1 MSFFQV
7 FRLAS
12 LAFALV
18 AATAPVA
25 DQAAADR
32 IHGHVQFLASDELE
46 GRDTGSRGHAIAAQY
61 VAAQFTSL
69 GLKPG
74 GPGGSWF
81 LAVPLRRASHARPQ
95 QIRLIVGGTSRLL
108 DNADVGLRPSLAEK
122 QRSIEAGLVFVGHGI
137 VAPSFGIDEYAGLD
151 VKGKIVVA
159 LPGTPNG
166 LPGEVAAHLEL
177 SKDQVA
183 ASKGAIGI
191 AELTYAPAQPGYN
204 PAPGVSRAVLDWVD
218 PSVEGKAG
226 AAGKAGAI
234 GSVLVFSPT
243 LSRQLFA
250 GAPRSLDQVGAS
262 SDRPIA
268 GFALPGRLSIN
279 DQSAWQDFS
288 SPEVI
293 GLLPGGD
300 PRLAQEYVV
309 LMAHLDHLGVKPV
322 ARPGEDAIY
331 NGALDNAA
339 GVATMIEAARD
350 FVQSGK
356 ATRRSLLFIA
366 NTGEEPGLLGSDYF
380 ASHPTVPVKQ
390 IVAAV
395 NLDMPLLTYDF
406 TDVIAFGADHS
417 TVGRIVADASRTMNV
432 KVSPD
437 PMPQERLFVRSD
449 HYRLV
454 QRGIPSVFLMTGY
467 ANGGKQA
474 WERYLVF
481 TYHQP
486 NDDLRQAIRWGAG
499 ARFAELNFRIARALA
514 DADQRPLW
522 YRGDYFGDTFA
533 PGEPRAE
540 R

>member
-1 MSFFQV
+1 MI
-7 FRLAS
+7 LARIAAAA

-25 DQAAADR
+25 DPAAADR
-32 IHGHVQFLASDELE
+32 IHSHVQFLASDELE

-61 VAAQFTSL
+61 AAAQFTAL

-74 GPGGSWF
+74 GPGGGWF

-95 QIRLIVGGTSRLL
+95 EVRLIVGGKSRLL
-108 DNADVGLRPSLAEK
+108 SNVDVGLRPSLTEQK
-122 QRSIEAGLVFVGHGI
+122 RSIEAGLVFVGHGI
-137 VAPSFGIDEYAGLD
+137 VAPQFGIDEYAGLD
-151 VKGKIVVA
+151 VTGKIVVV
-159 LPGTPNG
+159 LRGTPNG

-177 SKDQVA
+177 TKDQVA
-183 ASKGAIGI
+183 AGKGAIGI
-191 AELTYAPAQPGYN
+191 AELTYAPGQPDFN
-204 PAPGVSRAVLDWVD
+204 PAPGVSRPVLDWVD
-218 PSVEGKAG
+218 PALGGKAG

-250 GAPRSLDQVGAS
+250 GAPRSLDQVAS
-262 SDRPIA
+262 SLNRPIA
-268 GFALPGRLSIN
+268 GFALPARLSIAAE
-279 DQSAWQDFS
+279 SAWQDFS

-293 GLLPGGD
+293 GILPGGD
-300 PRLAQEYVV
+300 PRLSNEFVV
-309 LMAHLDHLGVKPV
+309 LMAHLDHLGVKPM
-322 ARPGEDAIY
+322 ARPGEDVIY

-350 FVQSGK
+350 FVTSGK
-356 ATRRSLLFIA
+356 APRRSLLFIA
-366 NTGEEPGLLGSDYF
+366 NTGEEPGMLGADYF
-380 ASHPTVPVKQ
+380 TSHATVPLKQ

-417 TVGRIVADASRTMNV
+417 TVGRIVAEASRAINV
-432 KVSPD
+432 TVSPD

-449 HYRLV
+449 HYRFA
-454 QRGIPSVFLMTGY
+454 QRGIPTVFLMTGY

-474 WERYLVF
+474 WERYLLF

-499 ARFAELNFRIARALA
+499 ARFAELNYRISRALA

-533 PGEPRAE
+533 PREPRAE

>member
-1 MSFFQV
+1 MI
-7 FRLAS
+7 LARIATAA

-18 AATAPVA
+18 AATASAP

-46 GRDTGSRGHAIAAQY
+46 GRDTGSRGHAVAAQY
-61 VAAQFTSL
+61 VAAQFTGL

-95 QIRLIVGGTSRLL
+95 VVRLIVGGTSRLL
-108 DNADVGLRPSLAEK
+108 SNVDVGVRPSMNEK
-122 QRSIEAGLVFVGHGI
+122 QRSIEVGLVFVGHGI

-177 SKDQVA
+177 VKDQIA

-191 AELTYAPAQPGYN
+191 AELTYSPSQPSYN
-204 PAPGVSRAVLDWVD
+204 PAPGVSRPVLDWVD
-218 PSVEGKAG
+218 PPLGGKAR

-250 GAPRSLDQVGAS
+250 GAPRSLNQVGAS

-268 GFALPGRLSIN
+268 GFPLPGILSIN
-279 DQSAWQDFS
+279 AESAWQDFS

-300 PRLAQEYVV
+300 ARLAQEYVV
-309 LMAHLDHLGVKPV
+309 LMAHLDHLGIKPV

-356 ATRRSLLFIA
+356 APRRSLLFIA

-417 TVGRIVADASRTMNV
+417 TVGRIAAEASREMDV

-437 PMPQERLFVRSD
+437 PMPQQRLFVRSD
-449 HYRLV
+449 HYRFV
-454 QRGIPSVFLMTGY
+454 ERGIPSVFLMTGY
-467 ANGGKQA
+467 ANGGKAA
-474 WERYLVF
+474 WGRFLVF

-486 NDDLRQAIRWGAG
+486 NDDLSQAIRWGAG

-514 DADQRPLW
+514 DADQRPRW